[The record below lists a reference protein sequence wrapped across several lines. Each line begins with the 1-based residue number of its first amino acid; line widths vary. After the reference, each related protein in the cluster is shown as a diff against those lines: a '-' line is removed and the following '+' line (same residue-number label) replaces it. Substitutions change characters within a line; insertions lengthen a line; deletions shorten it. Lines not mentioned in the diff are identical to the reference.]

1 MKNIKTNSI
10 VLLIFLVITVCMIY
24 PLVATGRI
32 AAQVDWLFH
41 AARVEQIYRNLS
53 EGSLFT
59 YIATSTFQSTGV
71 GSFLFYPV
79 IFIYPWAWLRFITTP
94 IAAYY
99 IWVGAFMFMTFVIS
113 YFSML
118 SFSKGKY
125 LRSFIFALLYTLA
138 PYRLYLG
145 PASFVVGE
153 YIASTFIPLAFLGFY
168 HIVCGDKR
176 KWYWLTIGMT
186 LLAYSHILSILLI
199 SEIFT
204 ILLLV
209 AFFKGDL
216 DLKRAKYLLIS
227 AGVTVIL
234 VLPVIIPLVTDYFGK
249 GITATYPGV
258 GMIQNLGE
266 VFTTSPK

>member
-1 MKNIKTNSI
+1 MVAFYYNTNSC
-10 VLLIFLVITVCMIY
+10 LLYLGGGIY
-24 PLVATGRI
+24 VYDLRD
-32 AAQVDWLFH
+32 QLF
-41 AARVEQIYRNLS
+41 
-53 EGSLFT
+53 
-59 YIATSTFQSTGV
+59 
-71 GSFLFYPV
+71 FYA
-79 IFIYPWAWLRFITTP
+79 I
-94 IAAYY
+94 
-99 IWVGAFMFMTFVIS
+99 
-113 YFSML
+113 
-118 SFSKGKY
+118 FSKGKY

-234 VLPVIIPLVTDYFGK
+234 VLPVIIPLVTDYFGR
-249 GITATYPGV
+249 
-258 GMIQNLGE
+258 E
-266 VFTTSPK
+266 

>member
-1 MKNIKTNSI
+1 MGMNRMKNIKTNSI

-99 IWVGAFMFMTFVIS
+99 IWGGCGIALFMR
-113 YFSML
+113 
-118 SFSKGKY
+118 
-125 LRSFIFALLYTLA
+125 RSARA
-138 PYRLYLG
+138 EPPG
-145 PASFVVGE
+145 ASFHK
-153 YIASTFIPLAFLGFY
+153 AQRST
-168 HIVCGDKR
+168 
-176 KWYWLTIGMT
+176 
-186 LLAYSHILSILLI
+186 
-199 SEIFT
+199 
-204 ILLLV
+204 
-209 AFFKGDL
+209 
-216 DLKRAKYLLIS
+216 
-227 AGVTVIL
+227 
-234 VLPVIIPLVTDYFGK
+234 
-249 GITATYPGV
+249 TYCD
-258 GMIQNLGE
+258 
-266 VFTTSPK
+266 